1 MFPTMTKIIVTVSSV
16 SDDEETLTNFLKEGV
31 HIFRINLSHG
41 TSYQHEHSILNI
53 RKCAKEMGIVPV
65 ICLDTR
71 GPEVRIE
78 IAERSEIP
86 LKEGDK
92 ITFSNVR
99 TSNKIFLPIPDFTK
113 FPLKSKIYLDDAM
126 LAIEVL
132 ETSKCECTGR
142 AMNSHRLKN
151 NKKASLPGLVFEDN
165 ESEARDKKDFE
176 IILKHKIDV
185 VFASFINCRKEV
197 ESLKKLIGS
206 SDVLIFSKIE
216 TLRGVENIDEIIEV
230 SDGIMIARGDL
241 GVEMT
246 ASKMF
251 STQKKI
257 TIKCREAKKPVI
269 CATQMLETMIQNP
282 VPSRAEITD
291 VGNAVFDQF
300 DGLLLSGET
309 AVGKFPTLTVRTMRK
324 IIEDAEAYHFEIS
337 DHKNRCPLLGTRIK
351 ESCAVIRCP
360 DLATIFGLYSN
371 HFEIPVYFV
380 SKEVQN
386 FRCLHMLRGVIPY
399 EIKED
404 EDIIKVVDQIK
415 EKFNYKKIYFFE
427 MQGNDEVMSK
437 LRVFK

>member
-185 VFASFINCRKEV
+185 VFASFINSRKEV
-197 ESLKKLIGS
+197 ESLKK
-206 SDVLIFSKIE
+206 
-216 TLRGVENIDEIIEV
+216 
-230 SDGIMIARGDL
+230 
-241 GVEMT
+241 
-246 ASKMF
+246 
-251 STQKKI
+251 
-257 TIKCREAKKPVI
+257 
-269 CATQMLETMIQNP
+269 
-282 VPSRAEITD
+282 
-291 VGNAVFDQF
+291 
-300 DGLLLSGET
+300 
-309 AVGKFPTLTVRTMRK
+309 
-324 IIEDAEAYHFEIS
+324 
-337 DHKNRCPLLGTRIK
+337 
-351 ESCAVIRCP
+351 
-360 DLATIFGLYSN
+360 
-371 HFEIPVYFV
+371 
-380 SKEVQN
+380 
-386 FRCLHMLRGVIPY
+386 
-399 EIKED
+399 
-404 EDIIKVVDQIK
+404 
-415 EKFNYKKIYFFE
+415 
-427 MQGNDEVMSK
+427 
-437 LRVFK
+437 